1 MPSTNPA
8 RQNRL
13 LSVLPPVDS
22 QRFFS
27 DLQPISLPLRHVIQ
41 AAAGP
46 LDHVYFIESG
56 VASILTTMANGASIE
71 VGMIGTEGMV
81 GVSALFGAE
90 VSSQNVI
97 IQVAGTVLRMN
108 TARCR
113 EAFNQSAEVRNVIL
127 RFADSLFDVS
137 AQTAACNR
145 LHSIE
150 QRCARWLLMAR
161 ARHTS
166 DSIPMT
172 HEFLASM
179 LGVRRAG
186 VSETAGELQR
196 SGLIRYHHGKVTIV
210 DREGLE
216 AAACECF
223 ALDRDRLDRLLSMP
237 PKISVLLSAGG
248 QNIPPFVASPKG
260 LKEPGGIDERVA
272 STLALGSPELEPPG

>member
-1 MPSTNPA
+1 MPPTNCA

-13 LSVLPPVDS
+13 LSALLPEVS

-27 DLQPISLPLRHVIQ
+27 DLHPISLPLRHVIQ

-56 VASILTTMANGASIE
+56 VASILTTMVNGASIE
-71 VGMIGTEGMV
+71 VGMIGTEGLV

-90 VSSQNVI
+90 ISSQNVI
-97 IQVAGTVLRMN
+97 MQVPGTALRMN

-113 EAFNQSAEVRNVIL
+113 DAFNQSAEVRKVIL
-127 RFADSLFDVS
+127 RFADSIFNVS

-161 ARHTS
+161 TRHPS
-166 DSIPMT
+166 DIIPMT

-216 AAACECF
+216 AAACECY
-223 ALDRDRLDRLLSMP
+223 ALDRDRLDSLL
-237 PKISVLLSAGG
+237 
-248 QNIPPFVASPKG
+248 
-260 LKEPGGIDERVA
+260 
-272 STLALGSPELEPPG
+272 